1 MNKEQF
7 FFDLPPELIAQ
18 YPVEPRSA
26 SRLLTLDGNT
36 GAVCDRRFPDLV
48 EMVRPGDLMVF
59 NNTRVLPARLNGRKD
74 TGGVIE
80 VMVERVLDTH
90 TAKVQIRCSKK
101 PKLGSRLL
109 FEHGSMQVIEQQS
122 PFWVV
127 RSIDVD
133 LQQLLSCD
141 GHMPLPPYIERSDE
155 RSDFERYQTVYAK
168 TPGAVAAPTAG
179 LHFDQDLLDQLQ
191 GAGVEFGYVTLH
203 VGAGTFQPLRV
214 DDIRDHQMH
223 VEWLQVES
231 LVCEQIAATR
241 ARGGRVISVGTTSL
255 RALETARAGGQQVK
269 PFSGDSGIFI
279 YPGIDVLA
287 ADILITNFHLPEST
301 LMMLVSAFAGL
312 DNVMAAYRHAVDNKY
327 RFFSYGDACWMT
339 RRIEQD
345 KA

>member
-36 GAVCDRRFPDLV
+36 GTVADRVFADIVDL
-48 EMVRPGDLMVF
+48 VRPGDLMVF

-90 TAKVQIRCSKK
+90 TAKVQIRCSKR
-101 PKLGSRLL
+101 PQLGSRLL
-109 FEHGSMQVIEQQS
+109 FEHGSMEVLERQS

-133 LQQLLSCD
+133 LQQLLSAD

-155 RSDFERYQTVYAK
+155 SSDFERYQTVYAK

-179 LHFDQDLLDQLQ
+179 LHFDQALLDQLQ
-191 GAGVEFGYVTLH
+191 KAGAEFGYVTLH

-231 LVCEQIAATR
+231 QVCEQIANAR
-241 ARGGRVISVGTTSL
+241 ARGGRVVSVGTTSL
-255 RALETARAGGQQVK
+255 RALETARAGGRDIR

-279 YPGIDVLA
+279 YPGVDVLA

-312 DNVMAAYRHAVDNKY
+312 DNVMAAYGHAVENKY

-339 RRIEQD
+339 RKTTQD
-345 KA
+345 NA

>member
-7 FFDLPPELIAQ
+7 FFELPPELIAQ

-36 GAVCDRRFPDLV
+36 GHVADRHFADVAKLAQ
-48 EMVRPGDLMVF
+48 PGDLMVF

-74 TGGVIE
+74 TGGAIE

-90 TAKVQIRCSKK
+90 TAKVQVRCSKRPK
-101 PKLGSRLL
+101 PGSRLL
-109 FEHGSMQVIEQQS
+109 FEHGCLDVIEHQP
-122 PFWVV
+122 PFWIV
-127 RSIDVD
+127 RSVDVD
-133 LQQLLSCD
+133 LQQLLSTD

-191 GAGVEFGYVTLH
+191 AVGVEFGYVTLH

-214 DDIRDHQMH
+214 DDIRDHKMH
-223 VEWLQVES
+223 VEWLQVEQR
-231 LVCEQIAATR
+231 VCEQIAATR

-255 RALETARAGGQQVK
+255 RALETARAGGDQVR

-279 YPGIDVLA
+279 YPGVEVLA
-287 ADILITNFHLPEST
+287 ADVLITNFHLPEST

-312 DNVMAAYRHAVDNKY
+312 DNVMAAYEHAVENEY

-339 RRIEQD
+339 RTTTQD
-345 KA
+345 NA